1 MCRPYKEKIGER
13 ERERDKQTQLN
24 TKYLSSDG
32 VGDGLYAYDYDYDYD
47 YCEYS
52 DNLHLS
58 IMSYKYLIVPLVLR
72 T

>member
-13 ERERDKQTQLN
+13 ESERDKQTQLN

-32 VGDGLYAYDYDYDYD
+32 VGDGLYAYDYDYD